1 LLRYAIQVNT
11 EFGHS
16 KLCLNVD
23 AGNES
28 GALRLYEKVG
38 MKPISEWHQYEN
50 LNWSK

>member
-1 LLRYAIQVNT
+1 LYFAIKPIS
-11 EFGHS
+11 F
-16 KLCLNVD
+16 VD

>member
-1 LLRYAIQVNT
+1 LGR
-11 EFGHS
+11 S
-16 KLCLNVD
+16 KLCLSVD

-38 MKPISEWHQYEN
+38 MKPISEQHHYED